1 MNHTLDRVA
10 ASHFLSERKLTAF
23 ARQPVN
29 KERFSLVES
38 GPDLTVSTWHVD
50 GLIDAFKKTQSKE
63 ELEKDRQ
70 QAIRDL
76 QSVCLC

>member
-10 ASHFLSERKLTAF
+10 ASHFLNERKLTAF
-23 ARQPVN
+23 ARQPAN
-29 KERFSLVES
+29 KDRFSLVES

-50 GLIDAFKKTQSKE
+50 GLIDAFKKTQPKE
-63 ELEKDRQ
+63 VLEEDRQ

-76 QSVCLC
+76 QSVRFV